1 MENSAKRYRRIV
13 KAQSE
18 SSTNAS
24 TSRVS
29 STAPQAPPS
38 KNGILKPASKRAAK
52 TGLSAKMK
60 KRPEEEKRLDDAIK
74 HEADIPSPGCASV
87 WKRYQDS
94 VEQSRLIVKTLIAKV
109 VAWSRWRF

>member
-1 MENSAKRYRRIV
+1 M

-60 KRPEEEKRLDDAIK
+60 KRLEEEKRLDDAIK